1 MVRNNVQHVARHG
14 NATSQVPFVQ
24 NRQHI
29 SYPLSRPLQSPKIF
43 HIKCAKEN
51 LYLNQRT
58 GYPQYPSQLVQPK
71 NSSGKKLELPSII
84 QRGKKTNRIAQ
95 VIHAS
100 IPSQPEFTKTTELKA
115 GNDKGYTGTMMN
127 KGESAVGM
135 SVPIVQEKGAST
147 KPPYCEPK
155 PTDAASEG
163 PSLPGDKRV
172 TEGKNAS
179 QRKKAKQDDSESS
192 LRYSDWYC
200 MFV

>member
-1 MVRNNVQHVARHG
+1 MDADQRVVEMRTHEDVVTNVSYEAAARIM
-14 NATSQVPFVQ
+14 A
-24 NRQHI
+24 
-29 SYPLSRPLQSPKIF
+29 
-43 HIKCAKEN
+43 A
-51 LYLNQRT
+51 QRK
-58 GYPQYPSQLVQPK
+58 SEQLEH
-71 NSSGKKLELPSII
+71 EL
-84 QRGKKTNRIAQ
+84 RVTKDETVLKMLMDDK